1 MKILFKAIV
10 AMCAMSMASGVSAIV
25 ITETQTFDSA
35 SSAAA
40 AGWAEVGESGAMSIG
55 FINENSSGGSSSGEA
70 QFKVNRD
77 GTTDAYYADL
87 TLGADGSFNLDT
99 AFSITASIR
108 TGAAGSNTGGAR
120 LLGFFDSGN
129 TVSGTASTPN
139 LSNFAG
145 IRFHEEGVTF
155 SNIRTGGDGHLAGTF
170 VNLQNETNYLL
181 DVQWDPNGGTGGGGL
196 LVSSFSG
203 PGGGSSS
210 LDLTSAQRS
219 TLSSNV
225 LNSFGWYRELINP
238 RSTSAQDARM
248 DDVTYSFGIAE
259 VPEPTTTALL
269 ALGLFGVGAA
279 ARRRSN

>member
-1 MKILFKAIV
+1 MDDTKLIWFTQAKV
-10 AMCAMSMASGVSAIV
+10 EPVSY
-25 ITETQTFDSA
+25 EKLRQ
-35 SSAAA
+35 
-40 AGWAEVGESGAMSIG
+40 
-55 FINENSSGGSSSGEA
+55 
-70 QFKVNRD
+70 KVNVDIKENKARRALC
-77 GTTDAYYADL
+77 GVINFLEDAL
-87 TLGADGSFNLDT
+87 ILL
-99 AFSITASIR
+99 
-108 TGAAGSNTGGAR
+108 GAR

-129 TVSGTASTPN
+129 TVSGTSSTPN

-238 RSTSAQDARM
+238 RSTSPQDARM
-248 DDVTYSFGIAE
+248 DDVTYSFGTAE

-269 ALGLFGVGAA
+269 ALGLLGAGLSV
-279 ARRRSN
+279 RRHRLQ